1 MLELLDCVCGG
12 EGGIVVML
20 NWAVLG
26 IVCREGG
33 YGKAEG

>member
-1 MLELLDCVCGG
+1 
-12 EGGIVVML
+12 VVML

-33 YGKAEG
+33 YGKAEGWLLMVVVDGDSSCLT